1 MSIFKSR
8 KIKLPTS
15 APIEL
20 VIFRNEHGVMNVK
33 APSLGS
39 LLWGSGYAHAND
51 RYTQLLLMRIIGQGR
66 LCELLED
73 TQVNLEIDT
82 FFRKANWHNNVT
94 DEIDKLAPYT
104 KSMCQHYCD
113 GVNEGI
119 KQKNWSMLKALGYK
133 HEPWTIEDSILIS
146 RMTGYIT
153 LAQSQTEIEHFF
165 VECVQAGIEIDL
177 LKELFPLSKQDI
189 DLDLLSKISLE
200 NSIIPSHVL
209 WNSVLPRMMASNN
222 WVISGNKTQSGK
234 AMLANDPHLEVNRL
248 PNVWCEQLLEYG
260 ENRVKGLGMPGLPG
274 AVIGRSNDLA
284 WGVTYAFMDSVDSW
298 IEDCKSGQYLRDGIR
313 CDFQIREEIIKRKKS
328 ADHLVTFYDN
338 HHGVLS
344 GDPCVDGYYLSTK
357 WSGAQS
363 GAASL
368 NAAIKMFTVD
378 DTRAALA
385 TLGQVE
391 SAWNWVVCDKKGDI
405 GYQMSGLMPLR
416 TNGWNGF
423 TPQLG
428 WYSENDWQGFV
439 DAKELPRSYNPES
452 NYIVTANQDLNHLGN
467 FSPIN
472 MPMGD
477 YRAQRIADLI
487 EEEPQHDISSN
498 QKIQLDVHSKQA
510 RQFLDILL
518 PLLRVAHGNHAL
530 FIILENWDCC
540 YDLKSKGAVVFE
552 AFYSELRHIVFAN
565 KNYGFSN
572 KVGSYLTQETGIFI
586 DFYQQFDQVLLNND
600 SAWYQGASQEECFES
615 AFLNIEQ
622 HCLKPSWGEENKLS
636 FVNILLGEKLPQWMG
651 ATTSPISLR
660 GGRATPSQGQIYRSA
675 NRQTSF
681 APTIRVVTQMNDS
694 VLHTSV
700 AGGPSDNFLSPWYRS
715 ELKAWQN
722 GQYKKLI

>member
-8 KIKLPTS
+8 KIKVPTS
-15 APIEL
+15 APTEL
-20 VIFRNEHGVMNVK
+20 VISRNQHGVMSVN

-39 LLWGSGYAHAND
+39 LLWGSGYAHAYD

-82 FFRKANWHNNVT
+82 FFRKANWHNNINN
-94 DEIDKLAPYT
+94 EIDKLDPHT
-104 KSMCQHYCD
+104 ESMCQHYCD
-113 GVNEGI
+113 GVNAGI

-146 RMTGYIT
+146 RMTGYLT

-165 VECVQAGIEIDL
+165 IECIQAGIETDL
-177 LKELFPLSKQDI
+177 LKELFPVSDQDI
-189 DLDLLSKISLE
+189 DRDLLSKITLE
-200 NSIIPSHVL
+200 DSIIPSQAL

-222 WVISGNKTQSGK
+222 WVIGGDKTHSGK

-248 PNVWCEQLLEYG
+248 PNVWCEQILEYG
-260 ENRVKGLGMPGLPG
+260 EYRVKGLGMPGLPG
-274 AVIGRSNDLA
+274 VVIGRSNDLA

-298 IEDCKSGQYLRDGIR
+298 VEDCKGGQYLRDGIR
-313 CDFQIREEIIKRKKS
+313 CDFEVRREVIKRKQS
-328 ADHLVTFYDN
+328 ADHQVTFYDN
-338 HHGVLS
+338 QHGVLS

-368 NAAIKMFTVD
+368 NTAIKMFTVD
-378 DTRAALA
+378 DTQTALA
-385 TLGQVE
+385 ILGQVE
-391 SAWNWVVCDKKGDI
+391 SAWNWVVCDNNGDI

-416 TNGWNGF
+416 TSGWNGF

-428 WYSENDWQGFV
+428 WHSENDWQGFV
-439 DAKELPRSYNPES
+439 EPKDLPRIYNPES

-467 FSPIN
+467 CSPIN

-487 EEEPQHDISSN
+487 EEESQHDVSSN
-498 QKIQLDVHSKQA
+498 QKIQLDVYSKQA
-510 RQFLDILL
+510 CQFLDILL
-518 PLLRVAHGNHAL
+518 PLLRIPHCNHTL

-565 KNYGFSN
+565 KNHGFSD
-572 KVGSYLTQETGIFI
+572 KVGNYLTQETGIFI

-600 SAWYQGASQEECFES
+600 SAWYQGASQAECFVK
-615 AFLNIEQ
+615 AFLSIEQ
-622 HCLKPSWGEENKLS
+622 HCLKPNWGEENKLS
-636 FVNILLGEKLPQWMG
+636 FVNILIGDKLPQWLG
-651 ATTSPISLR
+651 ATTPLISLR

-681 APTIRVVTQMNDS
+681 APTIRVVTQMNDF

-715 ELKAWQN
+715 ELKDWQN